1 MNVSNIIDDKSKQ
14 VTGQQVSVTQSPQ
27 LFMSGQQTITVSSNP
42 SSTIV
47 AMTSANPSA
56 QNPALASLPQ
66 YHIIPTQPVQG
77 SKYNQLLAIL
87 EELGTKI
94 FELFWIFKFERK
106 MCKYKCKFIGKD
118 IRPMYTGN
126 RNCHDRLKR
135 GITTAKAM
143 VRECLLEN
151 ENNAR
156 RQQPHQ

>member
-87 EELGTKI
+87 EELG
-94 FELFWIFKFERK
+94 
-106 MCKYKCKFIGKD
+106 KD